1 VSHFFLGEIP
11 LNLSS
16 LSLPRLAPRAH
27 SLKAA
32 AVVCAGLLTL
42 VSGNAEARRVK
53 AHARTHSLHSL
64 HAALSSIL
72 MTPVL
77 GPGMLP
83 DMDADTPVTPPSDGQ
98 PYSLRLDALHTGE
111 SIDIVYRIGDMYIPE
126 ALDKLN
132 TFLRDHRTNEVTTY
146 DPKEFDLLHNL
157 MGRLGKPNGVID
169 VVCGYRTEE
178 TNALL
183 RDAGPN
189 TGVAEHSQHIEGH
202 AIDIR
207 VPGASTT
214 QIRNAAL
221 SLEAGGVG
229 YYPRSQFVHV
239 DVGPVRTWTF
249 AGVSGRPNYSRHR
262 RSVSER
268 STARSSHSAARRR
281 RG

>member
-1 VSHFFLGEIP
+1 

-16 LSLPRLAPRAH
+16 LPLSKLA
-27 SLKAA
+27 SKVFSMKVA
-32 AVVCAGLLTL
+32 AVLCTGLLTI
-42 VSGNAEARRVK
+42 VSGTAEARRVR
-53 AHARTHSLHSL
+53 AHSRSSHSFSAHSL
-64 HAALSSIL
+64 HAAMSSIL
-72 MTPVL
+72 MTPLL

-83 DMDADTPVTPPSDGQ
+83 ETEEDMPADGE
-98 PYSLRLDALHTGE
+98 PYSLRLAALHTGE
-111 SIDIVYRIGDMYIPE
+111 SIEVVYRIGDTYIPE

-132 TFLRDHRTNEVTTY
+132 AFLRDHRTNEVTTY

-157 MGRLGKPNGVID
+157 MGRLGKQNGIID
-169 VVCGYRTEE
+169 IVCGFRSAE

-207 VPGASTT
+207 VPGESTT

-221 SLEAGGVG
+221 SLESGGVG
-229 YYPRSQFVHV
+229 YYPKSQFVHV

-249 AGVSGRPNYSRHR
+249 AGVSGRPNYVRHR
-262 RSVSER
+262 RAVAGR
-268 STARSSHSAARRR
+268 SGHARATRRH